1 MIFGLAM
8 ILERTATKRD
18 VSLCDR
24 LQARVS
30 LMLSK
35 ARQEVYVVTAKL
47 HFPSVPYSDTEY
59 VDLQLLVKNK
69 TKNKTWKHIQLF
81 YVTKYS
87 VIRLKAAM
95 SH

>member
-8 ILERTATKRD
+8 ILERTATKRGD

-59 VDLQLLVKNK
+59 VDLQLLVK
-69 TKNKTWKHIQLF
+69 KNKTWKHIQLF

>member
-8 ILERTATKRD
+8 ILERTD
-18 VSLCDR
+18 CDR

-69 TKNKTWKHIQLF
+69 TKHGNIF
-81 YVTKYS
+81 NYF
-87 VIRLKAAM
+87 M
-95 SH
+95 

>member
-8 ILERTATKRD
+8 ILERTATKRGD

-59 VDLQLLVKNK
+59 VDLQLL
-69 TKNKTWKHIQLF
+69 TKNTTWKHIELF